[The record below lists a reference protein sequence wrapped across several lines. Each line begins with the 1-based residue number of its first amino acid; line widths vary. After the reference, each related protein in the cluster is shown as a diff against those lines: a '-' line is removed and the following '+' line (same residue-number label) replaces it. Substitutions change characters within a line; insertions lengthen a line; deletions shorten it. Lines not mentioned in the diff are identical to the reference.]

1 MSAFNPDQALAHFI
15 ELHEKRGQEIDRRP
29 DLQRMMDR
37 GHDDVT
43 VAADY
48 DIRELQQE
56 AERNGYILDWT
67 FDQEKKDFEYF
78 CNKMTPQEWKQ
89 YLEWEKEE

>member
-37 GHDDVT
+37 DHDDVT

-48 DIRELQQE
+48 DIRELE
-56 AERNGYILDWT
+56 PRSRAPWLHS
-67 FDQEKKDFEYF
+67 
-78 CNKMTPQEWKQ
+78 
-89 YLEWEKEE
+89 